1 MMTKHAPRPATRW
14 TTPVAVLVVALVAI
28 GAGAVYVM
36 TPTPRNAG
44 EIASAAAADLPP
56 CPSDAARHARMAPK
70 ATGEVAAMLVDDH
83 PRRLPALHFTN
94 ADGKALSLADFRG
107 KTVLFNMW
115 ATWCAP
121 CRAEMPSLD
130 KLQAELGSKRFQV
143 VAVSVDTNGKDKPK
157 NFFASLGL
165 KHLAL
170 HTDPSG
176 EVFSTMRRIGR
187 GIGLPTSLIVD
198 PRGCEIGYMPG
209 PADWASP
216 DAKALIEAAL
226 PQPSKG

>member
-1 MMTKHAPRPATRW
+1 
-14 TTPVAVLVVALVAI
+14 VLVVGIVAV

-36 TPTPRNAG
+36 TATPRNAG
-44 EIASAAAADLPP
+44 DSPTYAKASRAP
-56 CPSDAARHARMAPK
+56 CAGDAAQLARMGPK
-70 ATGEVAAMLVDDH
+70 ATGQVAAMLVDGT
-83 PRRLPALHFTN
+83 PRHMPDLKFQDAS
-94 ADGKALSLADFRG
+94 GKTLSLADFRG

-130 KLQAELGSKRFQV
+130 KLQAEEGSERFQV

-165 KHLAL
+165 KNLAL

-176 EVFSTMRRIGR
+176 NLFSTMQSIGR
-187 GIGLPTSLIVD
+187 GVGLPTSIIID

-209 PADWASP
+209 PADWSSP
-216 DAKALIEAAL
+216 EAKALIEAAL
-226 PQPSKG
+226 PSGSEG

>member
-1 MMTKHAPRPATRW
+1 MTDQAPRPAARW
-14 TTPVAVLVVALVAI
+14 TKPLAVLALVLIAV

-36 TPTPRNAG
+36 TTTPRNAG
-44 EIASAAAADLPP
+44 GIGTAAANLAP
-56 CPSDAARHARMAPK
+56 CPSDPARRARMAPK
-70 ATGEVAAMLVDDH
+70 ATGEVAAMLVDGH
-83 PRRLPALHFTN
+83 PRRLPALSFTD
-94 ADGKALSLADFRG
+94 AAGKPVNLADFRG

-130 KLQAELGSKRFQV
+130 KLQAELGGKDFQV

-176 EVFSTMRRIGR
+176 EVFSTMRSIGR

-226 PQPSKG
+226 PEPGKG